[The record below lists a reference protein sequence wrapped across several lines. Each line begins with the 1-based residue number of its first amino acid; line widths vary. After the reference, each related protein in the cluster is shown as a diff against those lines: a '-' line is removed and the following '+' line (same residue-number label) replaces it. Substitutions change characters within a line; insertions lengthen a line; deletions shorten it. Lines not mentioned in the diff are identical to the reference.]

1 VAWLALGCAG
11 NCDYNTV
18 VDGLIK
24 LQHVMFCLHASIEVC
39 VRFRDDCAV
48 RSPSVISFRYETQVP
63 R

>member
-11 NCDYNTV
+11 NCDYNKV

-39 VRFRDDCAV
+39 EISGRLCRSLPISDFLPLRD
-48 RSPSVISFRYETQVP
+48 TGT
-63 R
+63 